1 MSTKQYVIRFLCG
14 SLFLLALTGL
24 FNRIVD
30 PFWYFRDIEIKGF
43 NAVKFEFRKY
53 ERHVK
58 PSLLVRDQP
67 EAIIL
72 GSSFAEIGFDPLN
85 DFFTDDGRLK
95 GMNFALAGAP
105 WAMVLC
111 NYEFAA
117 THAAIKRALIGF
129 HPDNMPQADCEKDFA
144 KLGQINMGELL
155 LSMPSLRS
163 SIDTIRNQNTAKPS
177 HTRDGQFFF
186 MRDETGVNI
195 RFGEDFVRRKKQK
208 PQCVKSSDN
217 PFNPATGSTLDLSG
231 LSRMIKTATE
241 HNIELVLVAYPQHAF
256 SLELD
261 NQCGDQDLHWKA
273 LKQIATL
280 IEAEAK
286 PDQVRVWQ
294 FYGYNDITTEPIGI
308 TAKYWQDSLH
318 FNFEMGNR
326 MLAEMFGKNPD
337 VPKLNRAVSTKTIE
351 SDFRTYLLRRYEYL
365 QEHPEF
371 QADLNKL
378 EHICSDPTSKCRSF

>member
-1 MSTKQYVIRFLCG
+1 MSTKQFVIRFLCG
-14 SLFLLALTGL
+14 SLFLLALNVL
-24 FNRIVD
+24 FNSIVD
-30 PFWYFRDIEIKGF
+30 PFLYFRDIEIKGF

-163 SIDTIRNQNTAKPS
+163 SIDTIRKQNTAKPS
-177 HTRDGQFFF
+177 HTRDGQFFYA
-186 MRDETGVNI
+186 R
-195 RFGEDFVRRKKQK
+195 
-208 PQCVKSSDN
+208 
-217 PFNPATGSTLDLSG
+217 
-231 LSRMIKTATE
+231 
-241 HNIELVLVAYPQHAF
+241 
-256 SLELD
+256 
-261 NQCGDQDLHWKA
+261 
-273 LKQIATL
+273 
-280 IEAEAK
+280 
-286 PDQVRVWQ
+286 
-294 FYGYNDITTEPIGI
+294 
-308 TAKYWQDSLH
+308 
-318 FNFEMGNR
+318 
-326 MLAEMFGKNPD
+326 
-337 VPKLNRAVSTKTIE
+337 
-351 SDFRTYLLRRYEYL
+351 
-365 QEHPEF
+365 
-371 QADLNKL
+371 
-378 EHICSDPTSKCRSF
+378 